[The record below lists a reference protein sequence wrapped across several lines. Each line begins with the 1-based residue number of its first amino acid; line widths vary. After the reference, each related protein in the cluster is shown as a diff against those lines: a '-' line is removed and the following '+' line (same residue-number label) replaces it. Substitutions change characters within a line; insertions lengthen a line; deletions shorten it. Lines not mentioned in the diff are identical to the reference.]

1 MINPKY
7 LPSKKFL
14 TALSIA
20 VVVVLI
26 AIILNYWIPNITSY
40 KSGDLATNTSAS
52 SSLTSNV
59 DSDKDGLPDWLEN
72 LYGTDPKKA
81 DTDGDGTSDFDEIKA
96 NRDPLK
102 ANTAPVGQEPND
114 KIDPQI
120 IANNQKISDE
130 YQNLNSTQKM
140 ARDLMSNIIASQP
153 VNGQMDQATIDALV
167 DKSISDLPQKQFSGI
182 TKESDLNL
190 ISTDKKTLANNLL
203 TYAKNYYV
211 QTELFR
217 KMMGQDLQIVN
228 DSISVNKAPNKEKLL
243 IIIGKYQD
251 IINSLIKMPLPATSD
266 SSGAICHLS
275 IINSLEKLISID
287 NDIIKSSKSATDL
300 FSDLAEYNDTMNDII
315 LALSTMDTFL
325 KIQRQ

>member
-190 ISTDKKTLANNLL
+190 VGMDQKTLANNLL
-203 TYAKNYYV
+203 IYAKSYYA

-217 KMMGQDLQIVN
+217 KMMGQDLQIIN
-228 DSISVNKAPNKEKLL
+228 NGISVNKVPDKEKLT
-243 IIIGKYQD
+243 IVIEKYQD
-251 IINSLIKMPLPATSD
+251 IINNLIKTPIPGISG
-266 SSGAICHLS
+266 SSGVIYHLS
-275 IINSLEKLISID
+275 IINSLEKLIAID
-287 NDIIKSSKSATDL
+287 NDIIKSGKSAADL
-300 FSDLAEYNDTMNDII
+300 FSDLAEYNNVMND
-315 LALSTMDTFL
+315 LTSAFSTIDTVL
-325 KIQRQ
+325 KI